1 MKIQI
6 KITIALVSLIVISA
20 GMFVL
25 LSPNNTQV
33 TEATSKQ
40 TQQVSQKSAEVTE
53 NLLQDNKV
61 VDNYHEVFVEKK
73 EDESLLK
80 KVIKEKELDELA
92 LDSDKLIQERVLESI
107 YPPFVWLDA
116 LHYKIK
122 ENGRYISKAV
132 YTILGVGLNGKK
144 EILGL
149 YISENKG
156 ANFWL
161 QVLTDLNNREYKH
174 RLMV

>member
-92 LDSDKLIQERVLESI
+92 LDSDKLIQEAEEL
-107 YPPFVWLDA
+107 
-116 LHYKIK
+116 
-122 ENGRYISKAV
+122 ISKHN
-132 YTILGVGLNGKK
+132 LNLPFEKQNSEKSKK
-144 EILGL
+144 
-149 YISENKG
+149 
-156 ANFWL
+156 L
-161 QVLTDLNNREYKH
+161 QAKAKVFDEQIKKLEKLIK
-174 RLMV
+174 

>member
-92 LDSDKLIQERVLESI
+92 LDSDKLIQEAEEL
-107 YPPFVWLDA
+107 
-116 LHYKIK
+116 
-122 ENGRYISKAV
+122 ISKHN
-132 YTILGVGLNGKK
+132 LNLPFEKQNSEKSKK
-144 EILGL
+144 
-149 YISENKG
+149 
-156 ANFWL
+156 L
-161 QVLTDLNNREYKH
+161 QAKAKVFDEQIKKL
-174 RLMV
+174 

>member
-6 KITIALVSLIVISA
+6 KITIALVSLIVIST

-92 LDSDKLIQERVLESI
+92 LDSDKLIQEAEEL
-107 YPPFVWLDA
+107 
-116 LHYKIK
+116 
-122 ENGRYISKAV
+122 ISKHN
-132 YTILGVGLNGKK
+132 LNLPFEKQNSEKSKK
-144 EILGL
+144 
-149 YISENKG
+149 
-156 ANFWL
+156 L
-161 QVLTDLNNREYKH
+161 QAKAKVFDEQIKKLEKLIK
-174 RLMV
+174 